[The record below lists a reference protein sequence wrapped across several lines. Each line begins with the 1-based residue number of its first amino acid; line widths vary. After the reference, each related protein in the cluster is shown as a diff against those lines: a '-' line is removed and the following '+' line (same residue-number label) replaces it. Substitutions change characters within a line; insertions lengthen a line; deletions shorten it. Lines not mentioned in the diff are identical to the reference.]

1 MNFNLINLI
10 RRLRPSW
17 LSIQPICLL
26 CLARVK
32 QGPLAICEQCLND
45 LPAIIQA
52 CSCCGLPIPH
62 SGLCGQCLT
71 NPPHFTQ
78 VIAPYRYE
86 FPIAQLISKFKYH
99 GQLALGH
106 LLAELLSKTLEYKY
120 HNGLTKPNY
129 LLAVPLSS
137 NRLKQRGFNQA
148 SLLANWLNKK
158 LAIPININT
167 LSRIKD
173 TLPQQSLSAKS
184 RQTNLKNAFQLQNTS
199 LIIDKHLAIV
209 DDVVTTGVTANILA
223 SLLLNAGAKQVDIYS
238 IARTPH
244 KLK

>member
-1 MNFNLINLI
+1 M
-10 RRLRPSW
+10 
-17 LSIQPICLL
+17 
-26 CLARVK
+26 
-32 QGPLAICEQCLND
+32 
-45 LPAIIQA
+45 
-52 CSCCGLPIPH
+52 PIPH

-78 VIAPYRYE
+78 VIALYRYE

-99 GQLALGH
+99 GQLALSH

-120 HNGLTKPNY
+120 HNGLTKLNY

-158 LAIPININT
+158 LAIPIKINT

-184 RQTNLKNAFQLQNTS
+184 RQTNLKNAF
-199 LIIDKHLAIV
+199 
-209 DDVVTTGVTANILA
+209 
-223 SLLLNAGAKQVDIYS
+223 
-238 IARTPH
+238 
-244 KLK
+244 

>member
-1 MNFNLINLI
+1 M
-10 RRLRPSW
+10 
-17 LSIQPICLL
+17 
-26 CLARVK
+26 
-32 QGPLAICEQCLND
+32 
-45 LPAIIQA
+45 
-52 CSCCGLPIPH
+52 PIPH

-78 VIAPYRYE
+78 VIA
-86 FPIAQLISKFKYH
+86 
-99 GQLALGH
+99 
-106 LLAELLSKTLEYKY
+106 LAELLSKTLEYKY
-120 HNGLTKPNY
+120 HNGLTKLNY

-184 RQTNLKNAFQLQNTS
+184 RQTNLKNAF
-199 LIIDKHLAIV
+199 
-209 DDVVTTGVTANILA
+209 
-223 SLLLNAGAKQVDIYS
+223 
-238 IARTPH
+238 
-244 KLK
+244 